1 MTARPRYG
9 VGAGADSLVLVS
21 VRDTDWD
28 GVRLHVVTGKGGTG
42 KTTVAAALALALA
55 SNGKPVLLMEVE
67 GRQGIA
73 QVFDVPPLPFEERRV
88 AVAPANGER
97 PGGDVFALAVDP
109 QSALIEY
116 LEMFYNLRQAGRAL
130 TKLGVL
136 DFATTIAPGL
146 SDVLLTGKAAETVRR
161 RSAGNPVYGA
171 VVMDAPPTGRISRF
185 LNVSSEVSGLAKV
198 GPIRGHADTVQNV
211 IRSPLTAVHFVTL
224 LEEMPVQET
233 LDGIAEL
240 REIGHGGIQPGGIFV
255 NMMRDAELA
264 GQEGTGKATA
274 GKATAGKA
282 TAGKAT
288 AGRATLGS
296 KTRDTHAL
304 EVALKAAGLGED
316 SALAAD
322 LADELADEAR
332 TARSQRAQRRLLD
345 QAGQP
350 CYELPL
356 ITDGIDL
363 AALYR
368 LAEALRDQGAA

>member
-1 MTARPRYG
+1 MTAWPRSG
-9 VGAGADSLVLVS
+9 GAWTADSLVDVS

-55 SNGKPVLLMEVE
+55 SNGKPVLLVEVE
-67 GRQGIA
+67 GRQGVA
-73 QVFDVPPLPFEERRV
+73 QLFDVPPLPYEERRV
-88 AVAPANGER
+88 AVAPADGER

-116 LEMFYNLRQAGRAL
+116 LEMFYNLKQAGRAL
-130 TKLGVL
+130 TKLGVV

-146 SDVLLTGKAAETVRR
+146 SDVLLTGKVAEAVRR
-161 RSAGNPVYGA
+161 KRGGSFVYGA

-198 GPIRGHADTVQNV
+198 GPIRGHADTVRNV

-240 REIGHGGIQPGGIFV
+240 HKTGNGGMQAGGIFV
-255 NMMRDAELA
+255 NMMREAELSGHRPHA
-264 GQEGTGKATA
+264 
-274 GKATAGKA
+274 
-282 TAGKAT
+282 
-288 AGRATLGS
+288 RATLGS
-296 KTRDTHAL
+296 KARDADAL
-304 EVALKAAGLGED
+304 EIALKTAGLGD
-316 SALAAD
+316 DGALAAD

-332 TARSQRAQRRLLD
+332 TARAQRAQRRLLD

-368 LAEALRDQGAA
+368 LAEALREQGAA

>member
-1 MTARPRYG
+1 
-9 VGAGADSLVLVS
+9 VHVS

-55 SNGKPVLLMEVE
+55 SNGRPVLLMEME

-73 QVFDVPPLPFEERRV
+73 QVFDVPPLPYGERRV
-88 AVAPANGER
+88 AVAPADDGR
-97 PGGDVFALAVDP
+97 PGGDVFALAVDAEA
-109 QSALIEY
+109 ALIEY
-116 LEMFYNLRQAGRAL
+116 LEMFYSMRQAGRAL

-146 SDVLLTGKAAETVRR
+146 ADVLLTGKAAEAVRR
-161 RSAGNPVYGA
+161 KSGSKRVYGA

-198 GPIRGHADTVQNV
+198 GPIRGHADTVRSV
-211 IRSPLTAVHFVTL
+211 IASPQTVVHFVTL

-240 REIGHGGIQPGGIFV
+240 RETGSGEIRPGGIVV
-255 NMMRDAELA
+255 NMMREAELA
-264 GQEGTGKATA
+264 GTA
-274 GKATAGKA
+274 APS
-282 TAGKAT
+282 
-288 AGRATLGS
+288 RASLGS
-296 KTRDTHAL
+296 KARDAAAL
-304 EVALKAAGLGED
+304 EVALKSAGLGED
-316 SALAAD
+316 ADLAAD
-322 LADELADEAR
+322 LADELAGEAR
-332 TARSQRAQRRLLD
+332 TARAQRALRRQLD
-345 QAGQP
+345 DAGQP

-363 AALYR
+363 AGLYK
-368 LAEALRDQGAA
+368 LAQALREQGAA

>member
-1 MTARPRYG
+1 M
-9 VGAGADSLVLVS
+9 LVS

-55 SNGKPVLLMEVE
+55 SDGKPVLLMEVE

-73 QVFDVPPLPFEERRV
+73 QLFDVPPLPYEERRV
-88 AVAPANGER
+88 AVAPADRDR
-97 PGGDVFALAVDP
+97 PGGDVYALAVDP
-109 QSALIEY
+109 QSALTEY

-130 TKLGVL
+130 TRLGVL

-146 SDVLLTGKAAETVRR
+146 SDVLLTGKAAEAVRR
-161 RSAGNPVYGA
+161 RSDGRKVYGA

-211 IRSPLTAVHFVTL
+211 IRSPLTVVHFVTL

-240 REIGHGGIQPGGIFV
+240 REAGGIRPGGIVV
-255 NMMRDAELA
+255 NMMREAELA
-264 GQEGTGKATA
+264 RQRAGGK
-274 GKATAGKA
+274 
-282 TAGKAT
+282 
-288 AGRATLGS
+288 ATLGS

-304 EVALKAAGLGED
+304 EVALKAAGLGDDAE
-316 SALAAD
+316 LAAD
-322 LADELADEAR
+322 LAAELADEAR
-332 TARSQRAQRRLLD
+332 TARSQRAQRRQLD
-345 QAGQP
+345 EAGQP

-368 LAEALRDQGAA
+368 MAEALREQGAA